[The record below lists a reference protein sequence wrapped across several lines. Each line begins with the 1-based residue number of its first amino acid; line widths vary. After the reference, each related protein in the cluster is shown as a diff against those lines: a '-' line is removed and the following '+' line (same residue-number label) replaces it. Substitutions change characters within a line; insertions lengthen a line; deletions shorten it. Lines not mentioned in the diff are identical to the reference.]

1 MQEDKKRSTSATLIG
16 RIRDMKDKGAWDE
29 FYARYAPRV
38 KGWALDR
45 RLSEADAE
53 DLTQTVLIRVV
64 QLLRSAWTYDPAQNF
79 SGLLRKLWR
88 WAFSDWME
96 KEGRRPEI
104 AIGGAG
110 PGAGPSR
117 ARDPGPRHAPG
128 GGPDRLAELTV
139 ENFVGWLEDYM
150 REEELEEALARL
162 QIERAEDALLLRA
175 RLAGETAAQIAARS
189 GQSVA
194 AVGMRVRRAIDRL
207 RSVLRELGSDLAI
220 EEGES

>member
-110 PGAGPSR
+110 P
-117 ARDPGPRHAPG
+117 
-128 GGPDRLAELTV
+128 DRLAELTV